1 MIGRLKDWLQALTAR
16 ERFLVLTALG
26 LGLAVVLVD
35 GLIWPVGRAF
45 DAARARQAD
54 SARRS
59 AQVLA
64 AIRTLGPDRPSR
76 NAPRV
81 TPVDQ
86 VPIDQAP
93 IDQEV
98 ASLAQTAGLVL
109 QTHQP
114 GGGGRTTLIII
125 RDASAT
131 SALSWLDSLADK
143 GLVVETLT
151 MTPQPDGS
159 VAVRATIRRAGE

>member
-26 LGLAVVLVD
+26 LGLAVVLVY

-64 AIRTLGPDRPSR
+64 GIRTLGPDRPSR

-81 TPVDQ
+81 TPIDQ
-86 VPIDQAP
+86 VP